1 MERDN
6 VRKIELSLKL
16 ESDRMIYLDLLRI
29 ASSYLIIIYHFQNQ
43 MSLGSNAATVQSR
56 LSGFTLAVDLFF
68 ALSGF
73 VISSVYSSPIR
84 DRQAFGI
91 FFFKRVARLA
101 PLHWSIFAIFALFGA
116 LNAAGY
122 VKSNHPD
129 LYEVSCILPNVM
141 FLHSFGICKSLTF
154 NYVSWSISA
163 EMGMYLIFPYLVHIS
178 GRKSGP
184 VSIFIVLTVLFF
196 LSQEQSYS
204 WLEWSFDFGVLRAL
218 PSFLLG
224 MTAYRYRDELS
235 KIPRAAVCLTVCCVL
250 FVCAC
255 LLQTP
260 KPLLLPL
267 VYAIVLLG
275 IGASE
280 QPATVRARRLAP
292 LGQLTYSLYMLH
304 PLVQTVVLTGV
315 GATVLKLHGVPMT
328 LFVLATL
335 PLMLPIAWLSLVIF
349 ERPVR
354 QWLTRRL
361 VVPPRDREGNLF
373 TPDSRW

>member
-1 MERDN
+1 MERDS

-29 ASSYLIIIYHFQNQ
+29 ASSYLIIVYHFQNQ
-43 MSLGSNAATVQSR
+43 MSLGSAAANVQSR
-56 LSGFTLAVDLFF
+56 LDGFTLAVDLFF

-84 DRQAFGI
+84 TRQTFGI
-91 FFFKRVARLA
+91 FLFKRIARLA
-101 PLHWSIFAIFALFGA
+101 PLHWSIFAIFAIFGA

-122 VKSNHPD
+122 VKSNHPE
-129 LYEVSCILPNVM
+129 LYEVNCILPNVM

-163 EMGMYLIFPYLVHIS
+163 EMGMYLIFPFLTHIS
-178 GRKSGP
+178 GKKSGP
-184 VSIFIVLTVLFF
+184 ISILVVLTTLYL
-196 LSQEQSYS
+196 LSLERSFS

-224 MTAYRYRDELS
+224 MTAYQYRYELS
-235 KIPRAAVCLTVCCVL
+235 KIPRAAVYLTLCCVL
-250 FVCAC
+250 FVGAC
-255 LLQTP
+255 LLQAP

-267 VYAIVLLG
+267 VYVIVLLG

-280 QPATVRARRLAP
+280 QPATARARRLAP

-304 PLVQTVVLTGV
+304 PLVQTVLLTGV
-315 GATVLKLHGVPMT
+315 GATLLKLHGVPMT

-354 QWLTRRL
+354 RRLTRRL